1 MNKKMTWII
10 AGCGGLLVVCC
21 LLTVVVVVVAG
32 GPIQD
37 RVASLMNQTQG
48 QLQQGGDTTI
58 PDLLPTAAPG
68 SGPAPTIAPSG
79 NGPAPTKPAS
89 GSTSTSG
96 NPFLDALTKAKSANK
111 YRVEFSMLFGG
122 TQGGTYKETPFVAF
136 SGEID
141 GSNSHVVS
149 NGGLISTM
157 MTGSETGKIE
167 IINFGGTEY
176 MKGASSLMGVIKL
189 DPNTWYISTNR
200 TASSFTD
207 FAKPDEFS
215 SWTGSTN
222 TSDFSKTGS
231 ESLDGQNCDVYLY
244 DMKSVK
250 NAALLGLLGSAQDKS
265 GFDSIDRADVNLWVC
280 GDGYVHKYILDYE
293 GHNSK
298 TTTDKAALKMNWHV
312 WDVNS
317 SAINIQAP
325 AGAKPMPTK

>member
-1 MNKKMTWII
+1 MKNNRVPLIIGGCVVLLLCCCLAVAGIVLMNKDQFTQLFSQINGISVQTSEQPQPTDLGVPPLPGVNGSTPSTSGK
-10 AGCGGLLVVCC
+10 A
-21 LLTVVVVVVAG
+21 TVV
-32 GPIQD
+32 
-37 RVASLMNQTQG
+37 
-48 QLQQGGDTTI
+48 
-58 PDLLPTAAPG
+58 
-68 SGPAPTIAPSG
+68 
-79 NGPAPTKPAS
+79 PTKPSSA
-89 GSTSTSG
+89 STSG
-96 NPFLDALTKAKSANK
+96 NPFVDALTKAKAANK
-111 YRVEFSMLFGG
+111 YRVEFSMAFGG
-122 TQGGTYKETPFVAF
+122 TQNGTYKETPFVAF

-141 GSNSHVVS
+141 GTNSHIIS

-167 IINFGGTEY
+167 ITDVGGTEY

-189 DPNTWYISTNR
+189 DPNTWYIATDK

-222 TSDFSKTGS
+222 SSDFKKTRS

-250 NAALLGLLGSAQDKS
+250 SAALVGLLGSAQDKS
-265 GFDSIDRADVNLWVC
+265 GFDSIDRADINLWVC

-298 TTTDKAALKMNWHV
+298 TVTDKAALKMNWHV
-312 WDVNS
+312 WDVNNPS
-317 SAINIQAP
+317 INIQAP
-325 AGAKPMPTK
+325 SGAKPMPTK

>member
-1 MNKKMTWII
+1 M
-10 AGCGGLLVVCC
+10 VV
-21 LLTVVVVVVAG
+21 
-32 GPIQD
+32 
-37 RVASLMNQTQG
+37 
-48 QLQQGGDTTI
+48 
-58 PDLLPTAAPG
+58 LPQPKRHLATGRPQPKRRPG
-68 SGPAPTIAPSG
+68 RAI
-79 NGPAPTKPAS
+79 
-89 GSTSTSG
+89 
-96 NPFLDALTKAKSANK
+96 
-111 YRVEFSMLFGG
+111 RFSMLFGG
-122 TQGGTYKETPFVAF
+122 TTNGTYKETPFVAF

-141 GSNSHVVS
+141 GTNSHVTS
-149 NGGLISTM
+149 NGGLLSTM

-167 IINFGGTEY
+167 IIDFGGSEY

-189 DPNTWYISTNR
+189 DPNTWYISTDK

-222 TSDFSKTGS
+222 TSDFTKTRS

-250 NAALLGLLGSAQDKS
+250 NAALTGLLGSAQDKS

-298 TTTDKAALKMNWHV
+298 TATDKAALKMNWHV